1 MTITRHKA
9 LAAGISYGTGCL
21 HFGNDSIVYNRDL
34 RKLPADATY
43 QQLRAALEN
52 ADLEAAKTDVK
63 KLSELCSK
71 MALSEAF
78 MALKPVQEAI
88 DEDALPAVEELDDF
102 DAEYR
107 RVIDY
112 LEHVA

>member
-1 MTITRHKA
+1 MTITRRKA

-21 HFGNDSIVYNRDL
+21 HFCNDSIVYNREL

-88 DEDALPAVEELDDF
+88 DEDALPAVEEFDDF
-102 DAEYR
+102 DAECG

>member
-1 MTITRHKA
+1 MTITRRKA

-21 HFGNDSIVYNRDL
+21 HFGNDSIVYNREL
-34 RKLPADATY
+34 RKLPANTTY
-43 QQLRAALEN
+43 QDLRAAIEN
-52 ADLEAAKTDVK
+52 ADLEAAKADVEA
-63 KLSELCSK
+63 LSALCSK
-71 MALSEAF
+71 MALSQAF
-78 MALKPVQEAI
+78 MALRPVQEALA
-88 DEDALPAVEELDDF
+88 EDALPAVEELDDF